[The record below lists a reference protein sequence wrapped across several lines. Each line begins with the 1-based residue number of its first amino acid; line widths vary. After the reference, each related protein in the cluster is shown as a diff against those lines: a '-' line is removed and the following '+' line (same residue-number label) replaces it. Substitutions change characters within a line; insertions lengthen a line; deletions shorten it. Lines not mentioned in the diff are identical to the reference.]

1 MKPIVFC
8 MALVLMATTS
18 ASARQLYRWV
28 DPSGRVFYTD
38 KLPPKVARSI
48 EQKKLG
54 DRPPELPLPYE
65 LQRAVKSFP
74 VVLYASDCGPP
85 CDDARQL
92 LDQRG
97 VPHEDRDARDPV
109 IRQEM
114 ARFTGGPVEVPLM
127 LVGRSAVKGFEPGEW
142 NRTLDAAG
150 YPKTSILPPTFAA
163 EKAAKQKAAAA
174 AAAKAEAG
182 KPEFAK
188 PDAGQS
194 DGGKPDTGVAEAAP
208 APAPVSAE
216 GAPARGANPDIGA
229 TR

>member
-1 MKPIVFC
+1 MRPIVSC
-8 MALVLMATTS
+8 MALVLLATAS

-38 KLPPKVARSI
+38 KLPPKEARSI

-65 LQRAVKSFP
+65 LQRAVKTFP

-85 CDDARQL
+85 CDAARQL
-92 LDQRG
+92 LDKRG

-109 IRQEM
+109 IQQEM
-114 ARFTGGPVEVPLM
+114 AKFTGSPVEVPLM

-142 NRTLDAAG
+142 NNALDAAG
-150 YPKTSILPPTFAA
+150 YPKTSILPPAIAA

-174 AAAKAEAG
+174 AKAEAG
-182 KPEFAK
+182 KPGASK
-188 PDAGQS
+188 PDNGKT
-194 DGGKPDTGVAEAAP
+194 DGGKPDTGVAEP
-208 APAPVSAE
+208 TPTPTPSPDE
-216 GAPARGANPDIGA
+216 STPRGANPDNDA
-229 TR
+229 SR

>member
-1 MKPIVFC
+1 MTPIVFC
-8 MALVLMATTS
+8 MAVVLMATTS

-38 KLPPKVARSI
+38 KVPPKEARSI

-54 DRPPELPLPYE
+54 DRPPALPLPYE
-65 LQRAVKSFP
+65 LQRAVKTFP

-85 CDDARQL
+85 CDAARQL

-109 IRQEM
+109 IQQEM

-142 NRTLDAAG
+142 NNTLDAAG
-150 YPKTSILPPTFAA
+150 YPKTSILPPAIAA

-174 AAAKAEAG
+174 AKAEAG
-182 KPEFAK
+182 KPDIAK
-188 PDAGQS
+188 PDAGKS
-194 DGGKPDTGVAEAAP
+194 DGGKPDTGVAESAP
-208 APAPVSAE
+208 APAPVSEE
-216 GAPARGANPDIGA
+216 GAPARGANPDIDA
-229 TR
+229 NR

>member
-1 MKPIVFC
+1 MRPIVFC
-8 MALVLMATTS
+8 MAVVLMATTS

-38 KLPPKVARSI
+38 KLPPKEARSI

-142 NRTLDAAG
+142 NHTLDAAG